1 MFTFKRLIGSS
12 LFVFVLAGTV
22 LTQESRAP
30 IEMPREPVASGP
42 LVTAAATAKRVRF
55 VSPGTVV
62 QLRLEV
68 YNETGQKLF
77 DTELHGGNVLDWHLQ
92 DGAGQRIA
100 PGSYACVLT
109 IKSLS
114 GRLSQRVG
122 LVTVNE
128 EKATIEPAEGTQLS
142 AAQQQIIGPVEGSA
156 AFTILHNSEA
166 QAITTVMHD
175 GTNGQVARTRG
186 ALSFRVGDIFSGN
199 DSEQMRLTEDG
210 RLGIGTSDPQSTLDV
225 AGTIRAERVIIAK
238 PAKSGSTDKT
248 VSAAS
253 AQVIDE
259 QPLASGSGSQN
270 QVAKWTDN
278 TGTLGDSTIT
288 EIGGKVG
295 IGTSSP
301 DSLLHLAGT
310 AGVNAITLNT
320 PGDQR
325 FRVQTVPG
333 IENWGALTLN
343 ANYNSGWLLDN
354 PAINGYFFKLDTR
367 GGNVN
372 GPNNGLWLYRVPAGA
387 NRHTDETPI
396 FGVSSAAAYFAGNV
410 GIGTTSPSAML
421 DVAGNI
427 NTSTQY
433 NIGGSRVLSAPG
445 GLGTNLFAG
454 VGAGAA
460 NTTGCCNTFFGQ
472 SAGRDTTSGSLN
484 SFFGNNAGLKNTT
497 GVGNAFFGPGA
508 GSDNTTGSQNAFFGN
523 IAGASNMLGEDNSF
537 FGIGAGFNN
546 RVGSG
551 NTIVGARADLG
562 TNNLTNAT
570 AVGWQA
576 RVDQSNSLVLGSVAG
591 VNGATASVNV
601 GIGTTT
607 PAQRLHVNGD
617 ILMTTGAGNAVQFGT
632 PNAETGMSIIKT
644 NTGRADLRFDGS
656 TLKLITGPPNSG
668 PPAATNGIVIDTAGR
683 VGIGTTTPPAR
694 LTVKGPGTIDILRVE
709 DASGLSGLIVRDDRI
724 VAIGQLSSLEAAS
737 TQVCVDSFKRL
748 SFCSSS
754 LRYKQQVAP
763 YGAGL
768 DLIHHLRPISFTWKN
783 NGTRDLGLGAED
795 VAKVEPLLV
804 THNDKGEIQ
813 GVKYDQLNVV
823 LINGIKQQQ
832 GQIERQ
838 QVETKRQQDQIET
851 LRTANVA
858 LNARLRLIERTLR
871 NKHGSTR
878 QRR

>member
-92 DGAGQRIA
+92 DGAGQRLP

-122 LVTVNE
+122 LVTVNDK
-128 EKATIEPAEGTQLS
+128 KAAIEVAGGAQLS
-142 AAQQQIIGPVEGSA
+142 TAQQQTIGPVEGNA
-156 AFTILHNSEA
+156 AFTVLQESEA
-166 QAITTVMHD
+166 EAITAVTHD
-175 GTNGQVARTRG
+175 GTEGQVARTRG
-186 ALSFRVGDIFSGN
+186 ALTFRVGDFFSGA
-199 DSEQMRLTEDG
+199 DKEQMRLTEEG
-210 RLGIGTSDPQSTLDV
+210 NLGIGTDNPQAKLDV
-225 AGTIRAERVIIAK
+225 AGVIRTSKGIEFANGTDVVNVTK
-238 PAKSGSTDKT
+238 LTTTVTGSLQQTLADGT
-248 VSAAS
+248 VVTNAT
-253 AQVIDE
+253 
-259 QPLASGSGSQN
+259 GTGTQN

-295 IGTSSP
+295 IGTASP

-433 NIGGSRVLSAPG
+433 NIGGNRAFRITNG
-445 GLGTNLFAG
+445 GLNTFVGFLTG
-454 VGAGAA
+454 QSGAG
-460 NTTGCCNTFFGQ
+460 
-472 SAGRDTTSGSLN
+472 N
-484 SFFGNNAGLKNTT
+484 SFFGYHAGQENTDGPLNTFVGFNAGIHNSMGSGNAFFGADAGLKNT
-497 GVGNAFFGPGA
+497 
-508 GSDNTTGSQNAFFGN
+508 
-523 IAGASNMLGEDNSF
+523 
-537 FGIGAGFNN
+537 
-546 RVGSG
+546 VGSS
-551 NTIVGARADLG
+551 NTMIGDSSSPG
-562 TNNLTNAT
+562 PDNLRNAT
-570 AVGWQA
+570 AIGANAQ
-576 RVDQSNSLVLGSVAG
+576 VDQSDSLVLGSVAG
-591 VNGATASVNV
+591 VNGATSSVNV
-601 GIGTTT
+601 GIGTPT

-617 ILMTTGAGNAVQFGT
+617 ILMTTAPGNAIQFGT

-656 TLKLITGPPNSG
+656 TLKLVTGPPNSG

-737 TQVCVDSFKRL
+737 THVCVDSFIRL

-763 YGAGL
+763 YLGGL
-768 DLIHHLRPISFTWKN
+768 DLIRRLRPISFTWKG

-795 VAKVEPLLV
+795 VAKVELLLV

-823 LINGIKQQQ
+823 LINAIKQ
-832 GQIERQ
+832 
-838 QVETKRQQDQIET
+838 QQDQIEA
-851 LRTANVA
+851 LRTANAA
-858 LNARLRLIERTLR
+858 LNGRLRLIERTLR